1 MLNDRILGQLIVCVD
16 YMEGCQKIKRILK
29 MYSTDGEP
37 NLEEFKRLTDDVL
50 TLSKMLHNGVRR
62 VSVKG

>member
-1 MLNDRILGQLIVCVD
+1 
-16 YMEGCQKIKRILK
+16 MEGCQKIKRILK